1 MAHFNDVSTRS
12 ISQVTDELQIINVG
26 IVILTVDLELTRLSH
41 DLLQFMLL
49 FHSGLIRVERIGS
62 KDQGVGRGSS
72 TR

>member
-49 FHSGLIRVERIGS
+49 FHG
-62 KDQGVGRGSS
+62 
-72 TR
+72 